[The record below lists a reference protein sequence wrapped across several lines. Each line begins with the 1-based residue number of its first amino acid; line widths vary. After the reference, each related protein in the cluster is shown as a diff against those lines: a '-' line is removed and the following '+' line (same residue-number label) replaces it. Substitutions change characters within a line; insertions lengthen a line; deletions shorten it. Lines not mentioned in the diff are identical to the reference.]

1 MPTVPPRII
10 PTNLLSPAMS
20 PFCSLLNTLER
31 LNHIHSFDHRRHE
44 EIDNQ
49 RKGHGKNTG
58 KDIAAGIN
66 APAEHDD
73 VCLDSGDD
81 KVVQNNPQSQTCLL
95 YTSLCPER

>member
-1 MPTVPPRII
+1 MGNNVHSSSKDNSDKSAFT
-10 PTNLLSPAMS
+10 AMS

-49 RKGHGKNTG
+49 RKGHGEYAG
-58 KDIAAGIN
+58 KDIAAGVDS
-66 APAEHDD
+66 PAEHDD

-81 KVVQNNPQSQTCLL
+81 KVVQDNP
-95 YTSLCPER
+95 PVPNR